1 MSTATPISAI
11 SLSRQM
17 GRLAALIRQLAEGF
31 RYLKP
36 QIVHRLVD
44 GSARARPPHRAAKSD
59 KRDITRQAQ
68 YKQTDHFIHV
78 ADASSSGIRCRCF
91 STMRSRINSDFAR

>member
-1 MSTATPISAI
+1 MSTATPISDI

-17 GRLAALIRQLAEGF
+17 GRLAALIRQLAAGF

-44 GSARARPPHRAAKSD
+44 GSARGQITTAAPG
-59 KRDITRQAQ
+59 REVRQAR
-68 YKQTDHFIHV
+68 YNPTSAI
-78 ADASSSGIRCRCF
+78 
-91 STMRSRINSDFAR
+91 